1 MSTSRIARRLAS
13 SSALVSGQSSSAPRK
28 IVLVG
33 AGFLGGWVGVSGV
46 SA

>member
-13 SSALVSGQSSSAPRK
+13 SSSVSSGQSSAPRK

-33 AGFLGGWVGVSGV
+33 AGFLGGCVGVSDV
-46 SA
+46 SV